1 MGSADR
7 VSFNKKEADALG
19 CQEQFDS
26 FCKKIL
32 KNHVRNHEKQ
42 LRRNRS
48 RECFSEDVWK
58 DHSWQQY
65 FSVPPSEDVYTFR
78 VMNMDVSV
86 TNLFLG
92 AALEKLEEDRRDIVL
107 LSYFLGFTDQE
118 IAEYLSLIR
127 RTVSYRRGTTLKQL
141 KKILEE
147 YSYE

>member
-1 MGSADR
+1 MS
-7 VSFNKKEADALG
+7 

-26 FCKKIL
+26 FCKKL
-32 KNHVRNHEKQ
+32 LRNHTRNYEKQ
-42 LRRNRS
+42 LQKSKS

-141 KKILEE
+141 KKFLEE

>member
-1 MGSADR
+1 
-7 VSFNKKEADALG
+7 
-19 CQEQFDS
+19 
-26 FCKKIL
+26 
-32 KNHVRNHEKQ
+32 
-42 LRRNRS
+42 
-48 RECFSEDVWK
+48 
-58 DHSWQQY
+58 
-65 FSVPPSEDVYTFR
+65 
-78 VMNMDVSV
+78 MNMDVSV